1 MLLERVVI
9 PRNGMVYTKNDE
21 YRGSTK
27 EGIRI
32 VHVASLTQRRVH
44 HSQCPARLPYNVFD
58 SHGISIYIYLRIF
71 FNLYNTSLNKNIR
84 LLIKILSRKISEN
97 NFLQGG

>member
-71 FNLYNTSLNKNIR
+71 FDLR
-84 LLIKILSRKISEN
+84 LFILIKILSRKISEN

>member
-1 MLLERVVI
+1 MA
-9 PRNGMVYTKNDE
+9 YTKNDE

-44 HSQCPARLPYNVFD
+44 HSQCPARLLYNVFD
-58 SHGISIYIYLRIF
+58 SHGISIYTYFSQFTRYDLF
-71 FNLYNTSLNKNIR
+71 NKNI
-84 LLIKILSRKISEN
+84 ISRKILEIRLSPMRI
-97 NFLQGG
+97 